1 MPHAIV
7 GTYLRCKIIPW
18 FSEMELLLGVLVW
31 GYFVKFGVCFLVGF
45 FFFIFCVSLIIFSA
59 KSCNLRQ
66 VDKEGSWKI
75 HLRRLRG
82 GREGV
87 DRTLKEAES
96 HWSL

>member
-1 MPHAIV
+1 MS
-7 GTYLRCKIIPW
+7 W
-18 FSEMELLLGVLVW
+18 FGGILLSLG
-31 GYFVKFGVCFLVGF
+31 FVFLVF
-45 FFFIFCVSLIIFSA
+45 VCLFVCFIFCVSSIIFSA

-66 VDKEGSWKI
+66 GDKEGSWKI